1 MKKLF
6 KGLAVGLA
14 AVCCMV
20 AFGCAQGDASS
31 SSSQTAED
39 GYVKLMAI
47 TGADAVGSV
56 QADYFLLAEPA
67 VSAQSKKGYSIAG
80 DIQSLY
86 GGENGYPQAV
96 LVAKSSL
103 IEAHSAWVNEF
114 AQKLDGAA
122 EWLKTA
128 SGETLV
134 KTLNAHMLDEN
145 TQSSLKAP
153 LLSAAAVGRCG
164 VRFSYA
170 GESKT
175 EIEDFLTQMRK
186 VNEKAAA
193 IPDKQFYW
201 NEEGVGGASVAP
213 TRECTVYMP
222 DGAPALAMA
231 KLMHEDTEDDG
242 FSYKVVAP
250 ATIASRVTNKDESV
264 NADFCVLPI
273 TAASKLLGS
282 GERYKMLGVVT
293 HGNLYL
299 IAKDGRSLTAENI
312 THLQGK
318 TVGVLQ
324 INEVPGLTLKTVLNK
339 YGLSYKEMTNIN

>member
-1 MKKLF
+1 MKKFF
-6 KGLAVGLA
+6 KDLAVGLA
-14 AVCCMV
+14 AVCCMA
-20 AFGCAQGDASS
+20 AFGCAQGDVQS
-31 SSSQTAED
+31 SSSQSAED
-39 GYVKLMAI
+39 KTVRLMAI
-47 TGADAVGSV
+47 TGANAVGSV

-67 VSAQSKKGYSIAG
+67 VSAQSGKGYTIAG

-103 IEAHSAWVNEF
+103 VEAHSAWVNEF
-114 AQKLDGAA
+114 VQKLDGAA

-128 SGETLV
+128 SGETLAQ
-134 KTLNAHMLDEN
+134 TLNAHMADED

-170 GESKT
+170 DESKA

-193 IPDKQFYW
+193 IPDESFYW
-201 NEEGVGGASVAP
+201 NKDGVGGESVAP

-231 KLMHEDTEDDG
+231 KLMHEDSADDG
-242 FSYKVVAP
+242 FHYKVVAP
-250 ATIASRVTNKDESV
+250 ATIASRVTNKDESA
-264 NADFCVLPI
+264 NADFCVLPV

-282 GERYKMLGVVT
+282 GERYQMLGVVT

-299 IAKDGRSLTAENI
+299 IAKNGTPLTAENI

-339 YGLSYKEMTNIN
+339 YGLNYKEMTNIN